1 MRWAFDVDVLHRTR
15 MQGDHLAYSH
25 SQYRTLVSLSLCTQ
39 LLKLLDDQPVN
50 WSGGHSMVDGI
61 CNVVGLH
68 MQVCDWPIRLNMG
81 QQGIRGKSTLS
92 T

>member
-1 MRWAFDVDVLHRTR
+1 MYQVAQEVPLKGMLLRLL
-15 MQGDHLAYSH
+15 QLSCYLCS
-25 SQYRTLVSLSLCTQ
+25 LVSLSLCTQ
-39 LLKLLDDQPVN
+39 LLTLLDDQPVN

-61 CNVVGLH
+61 CNVVWLH
-68 MQVCDWPIRLNMG
+68 MQVCDWPIRLKNMG